1 MSPDEWKRV
10 QRLFHDALDRPP
22 EVRAEFLDNT
32 CEDPDLRAQ
41 VDALLEADEG
51 EAKRLDVPI
60 TGDLEADARP
70 GTSIGPYAIRK
81 EIGRGGMG
89 RVFLAER
96 EDVGS
101 RVALKLVRSAMAAPE
116 HVERFLVERRILA
129 RLEHPNIARLLDAGV
144 TPDDT
149 PFFAMEYVE
158 GETITAYCDRRQL
171 SVNERLELFATV
183 GQAVAHAHQNLVVH
197 RDLKPSNVFVSE
209 DGRVKLL
216 DFGIAKMLDADA
228 PGLTATGRNVMTPG
242 YAAPE
247 QVRGEA
253 ITTATDVYAM
263 GVVLYELLTGLRPH
277 SDESSGPYEMERNV
291 LETDPRPPSE
301 VVGTATRGR
310 ASGAA
315 TVTDASQD
323 SKKTGTDATG
333 TDATGTD
340 ATGTDATGAD
350 ATGTTDIATARSTT
364 VANLRRALRGD
375 IDTIVLKALR
385 REPDRRYD
393 SAAQFVDDI
402 RRVLDGRPV
411 SARPDT
417 FRYRARTLVRRHK
430 LGVGAAVAVLL
441 SLVIGLGAA
450 IWQGQRARA
459 AQAEAEAAREQVE
472 EELAKSEAVTGFLV
486 DLFQASD
493 PEENIGLDLTART
506 LLQRGEERVDTLT
519 EQPLVRAELQNVIGQ
534 VYTDLGDYERADRLL
549 MKSLTTRREA
559 SGDTREVADALFN
572 LGVLRWR
579 QSNFAEAEIVF
590 REAYDIRK
598 ELYGTELHPDVAG
611 ALNALALSISKQGRL
626 TEAVPMQERMMEI
639 SPQLEESEQ
648 WQAMSM
654 NNLAV
659 LYQNLER
666 YGQAAPLAEEMLA
679 FQQGLHDAPHPQIA
693 MGLTNLGSIL
703 TDALRAEEAIPHL
716 REALA
721 MRKTIYDADHPEIA
735 SAYHNLAEATFR
747 AGQMEAAD
755 SLFGVAIE
763 KKATAL
769 GTDHAGYGDVLQDY
783 GLYLRDAGQRERA
796 RDTLTVAL
804 QVRES
809 IAGANLTRVARTLA
823 AIASLDLAEE
833 TAASARDAESRL
845 RRAASI
851 FAERFDEPHPFSYV
865 IRSRLGRALLLQ
877 QRYDAAEPEL
887 RAAYRGLEGVTGAPS
902 LDRPATADAL
912 ATLYAAT
919 GQPEYA
925 ETWRA
930 RR

>member
-60 TGDLEADARP
+60 TGDLKADARP

-171 SVNERLELFATV
+171 PVNERLELFATV
-183 GQAVAHAHQNLVVH
+183 GQAVAHAHQNLIVH

-263 GVVLYELLTGLRPH
+263 GVVLYELLTGFRPH
-277 SDESSGPYEMERNV
+277 SDESSGPYEIERNV

-310 ASGAA
+310 ASGVA
-315 TVTDASQD
+315 TVTDSPQD
-323 SKKTGTDATG
+323 AEK
-333 TDATGTD
+333 
-340 ATGTDATGAD
+340 TGTDATGAD
-350 ATGTTDIATARSTT
+350 ATGTPDIATARSTT

-417 FRYRARTLVRRHK
+417 FRYRARTFVRRHK
-430 LGVGAAVAVLL
+430 IGVGAAVAVLL

-486 DLFQASD
+486 DLFQASN

-519 EQPLVRAELQNVIGQ
+519 EQPLVQAELQNVIGQ

-559 SGDTREVADALFN
+559 SGDTREVADAMFN

-579 QSNFAEAEIVF
+579 QSNFAEAELVF

-721 MRKTIYDADHPEIA
+721 MRKTIYDSGHPEIA

-755 SLFGVAIE
+755 SLFRVAIE

-783 GLYLRDAGQRERA
+783 GLYLRDTGQRERA

-845 RRAASI
+845 RRAALI

-865 IRSRLGRALLLQ
+865 IQSRLGRALLLQ
-877 QRYDAAEPEL
+877 QRYDAAETEL

>member
-22 EVRAEFLDNT
+22 DIRAEFLDNQ
-32 CEDPDLRAQ
+32 CDDSDLRAQ

-51 EAKRLDVPI
+51 DAQRLEVPV
-60 TGDLEADARP
+60 TGELQSDARP
-70 GTSIGPYAIRK
+70 GTSIGPYAIRE

-171 SVNERLELFATV
+171 PVKERLELFATV

-253 ITTATDVYAM
+253 ITTATDVYAL
-263 GVVLYELLTGLRPH
+263 GVVLYELLTGFRPH
-277 SDESSGPYEMERNV
+277 GDDTSGPHEIERNV

-301 VVGTATRGR
+301 VVGTAARGGGSR
-310 ASGAA
+310 AA
-315 TVTDASQD
+315 TVTDTSQD
-323 SKKTGTDATG
+323 LGEMAAGATS
-333 TDATGTD
+333 
-340 ATGTDATGAD
+340 
-350 ATGTTDIATARSTT
+350 TTDIATARSTT
-364 VANLRRALRGD
+364 VANLERSLRGD

-385 REPDRRYD
+385 KEPDRRYD

-417 FRYRARTLVRRHK
+417 FRYRARTFVRRHK

-459 AQAEAEAAREQVE
+459 AQAEAEASSEQVE
-472 EELAKSEAVTGFLV
+472 QELAKSEAITGFLV
-486 DLFQASD
+486 NLFQASN

-519 EQPLVRAELQNVIGQ
+519 EQPLVQAELQNVIGQ
-534 VYTDLGDYERADRLL
+534 VYTDLGDYEKADRLL

-579 QSNFAEAEIVF
+579 QSNFAEAELVF
-590 REAYDIRK
+590 RQAYNIRK
-598 ELYGTELHPDVAG
+598 ELYGTEVHPAVAG

-639 SPQLEESEQ
+639 SPQLEESTE

-666 YGQAAPLAEEMLA
+666 YGQAVPLAEEMLA

-716 REALA
+716 QDALA
-721 MRKTIYDADHPEIA
+721 MRKNIYDANHPDIA

-755 SLFGVAIE
+755 SLFRIAIE
-763 KKATAL
+763 KKAVAL

-823 AIASLDLAEE
+823 AIASLDLAEG
-833 TAASARDAESRL
+833 TAAAARDAESRL

-851 FAERFDEPHPFSYV
+851 FDERFAEPHPFSYV
-865 IRSRLGRALLLQ
+865 IQSRLGRALLLQ
-877 QRYDAAEPEL
+877 QRYDAAETEL
-887 RAAYRGLEGVTGAPS
+887 RAAYRGLEAVTGAPS
-902 LDRPATADAL
+902 LDRAATADAL
-912 ATLYAAT
+912 ATLYATT
-919 GQPEYA
+919 GQLEYA

>member
-1 MSPDEWKRV
+1 MSPDEWRRV

-22 EVRAEFLDNT
+22 EVRTEFLDNT
-32 CEDPDLRAQ
+32 CDDPDLRSQ
-41 VDALLEADEG
+41 VDALLEADDG
-51 EAKRLDVPI
+51 DAQRLDVPI
-60 TGDLEADARP
+60 TGDLGAQARP
-70 GTSIGPYAIRK
+70 GTSIGPYAIRE

-129 RLEHPNIARLLDAGV
+129 RLEHPNIARLLDAGM

-171 SVNERLELFATV
+171 SVEDRLELFATV

-228 PGLTATGRNVMTPG
+228 PGLTATGRNLMTPG

-253 ITTATDVYAM
+253 VTTATDVYAL

-277 SDESSGPYEMERNV
+277 GDETSGPHEIERNV

-301 VVGTATRGR
+301 VVGTATRGVDSR
-310 ASGAA
+310 ASTHA
-315 TVTDASQD
+315 DASGD
-323 SKKTGTDATG
+323 SR
-333 TDATGTD
+333 
-340 ATGTDATGAD
+340 GAD

-364 VANLRRALRGD
+364 VSSLERSLRGD

-385 REPDRRYD
+385 KEPGRRYA

-417 FRYRARTLVRRHK
+417 FSYRARTFVRRHK

-450 IWQGQRARA
+450 IWQGQRARM
-459 AQAEAEAAREQVE
+459 AQAEAEAARQQAEQ
-472 EELAKSEAVTGFLV
+472 ELAKSEAVTGFLV
-486 DLFQASD
+486 DLFEASN

-519 EQPLVRAELQNVIGQ
+519 EQPLVQAELQNVIGQ
-534 VYTDLGDYERADRLL
+534 VYTDLGDYQKADRLL

-579 QSNFAEAEIVF
+579 QSDFAEAELVF
-590 REAYDIRK
+590 QQAYDIRK

-626 TEAVPMQERMMEI
+626 AEAVPMQERMMEI
-639 SPQLEESEQ
+639 APEMEESAQ

-666 YGQAAPLAEEMLA
+666 YGQAVPLAEKMMA
-679 FQQGLHDAPHPQIA
+679 FQQGFYDAPHPQIA

-716 REALA
+716 QQALA
-721 MRKTIYDADHPEIA
+721 MRKTIYDPGHPEIA
-735 SAYHNLAEATFR
+735 SAYHYLAEATFR
-747 AGQMEAAD
+747 AGEMEAAD
-755 SLFGVAIE
+755 SLFRVAIE
-763 KKATAL
+763 KNAIAL

-783 GLYLRDAGQRERA
+783 GLYLRDTGQRDRA

-809 IAGANLTRVARTLA
+809 IAGVNLARVARTLT

-833 TAASARDAESRL
+833 SAAAARDAESRL
-845 RRAASI
+845 RRAALI
-851 FAERFDEPHPFSYV
+851 FANRFAEPHPFSYV
-865 IRSRLGRALLLQ
+865 IQSRLGRALLLQ
-877 QRYDAAEPEL
+877 QRYDAAETEL
-887 RAAYRGLEGVTGAPS
+887 RAAYQGLEGVTGAPS
-902 LDRPATADAL
+902 LDRAATADAL
-912 ATLYAAT
+912 ATLYATT
-919 GQPEYA
+919 GQSEYA
-925 ETWRA
+925 EVWRA